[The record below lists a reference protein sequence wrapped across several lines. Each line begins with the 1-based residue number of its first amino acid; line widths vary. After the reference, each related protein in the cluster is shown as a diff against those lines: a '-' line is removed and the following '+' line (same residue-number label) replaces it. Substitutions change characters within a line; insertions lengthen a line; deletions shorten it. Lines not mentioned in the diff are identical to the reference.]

1 MLQQQLHIAGTP
13 KHLEITREK
22 SAMRKLV
29 VFNQVTLDGYFAGP
43 NGDIS
48 WAHAA
53 PQDAEWKAFV
63 ADNATSGGV
72 LVFGRVTYEMMA
84 SYWPTPQA
92 MKDDPVVA
100 KGMNSLPKVVFSH
113 TLDSVSWNNT
123 KLIKGSLAAE
133 MRKMKAESGKDLV
146 ILGSGSIVSQLT
158 QEGLIDEYQMIVNPV
173 VLGKGKTMF
182 DGIKKQVPLKL
193 TKTRA
198 FRNGN
203 VLLCSESKPEE

>member
-1 MLQQQLHIAGTP
+1 MIH
-13 KHLEITREK
+13 
-22 SAMRKLV
+22 MRKLV
-29 VFNQVTLDGYFAGP
+29 VFNQVTLDGYFAGA

-48 WAHAA
+48 WAHQA
-53 PQDAEWKAFV
+53 PQDAEWKQFV

-84 SYWPTPQA
+84 SYWPTPRA

-100 KGMNSLPKVVFSH
+100 KGMNSLPKVVFSR
-113 TLDSVSWNNT
+113 TLDAVSWNNT
-123 KLIKGSLAAE
+123 TLIKGSLPEE
-133 MRKMKAESGKDLV
+133 MRKMKAEPGKDLV

-182 DGIKKQVPLKL
+182 DGITKQVPLKL

-203 VLLCSESKPEE
+203 VLLCSEAKSAG